1 MTSIE
6 QSSNVERPTGSKEPI
21 PVSDRKPSSQHG
33 DDQDMIRQ
41 VLPNSPSCLYQME
54 LPLKY
59 QSLSEFEDPSLRHEP
74 EVDPSKG
81 KEKASFTSTPASSYF
96 EARYSSVPS
105 SAAQTTTTTPI
116 TLGDTNKALPPMP
129 PLPGAALDVNA
140 FPPERGQ
147 LVRAA
152 KLSADLSVND
162 AQSIQLA

>member
-1 MTSIE
+1 
-6 QSSNVERPTGSKEPI
+6 
-21 PVSDRKPSSQHG
+21 
-33 DDQDMIRQ
+33 
-41 VLPNSPSCLYQME
+41 ME

-59 QSLSEFEDPSLRHEP
+59 QSLSEFEDPSLRHET
-74 EVDPSKG
+74 EVDSFKG

-116 TLGDTNKALPPMP
+116 TLGDTNKALPPIP

-140 FPPERGQ
+140 FSPERGQ

-152 KLSADLSVND
+152 KLSANLSVND
-162 AQSIQLA
+162 VQYIRLNSCC